1 MKIPPIRVEDRLYT
15 RPVVSSGTL
24 APGTQIDRYEL
35 IAPIGEGGMAQVW
48 AARQKGK
55 HGFEKLFALKC
66 ITPRFAEEPAFRS
79 MFLDEARIAASIE
92 HPNVAQIYDLGELG
106 SLLYLVME
114 FVDGES
120 LGALLTAVARR
131 TQKEAIVP
139 TAVALRV
146 VADVCAGLHAAHKLS
161 DDNGNL
167 LGVVHRDISPQN
179 ILLTVRGDVKVIDFG
194 IAIARDRLTG
204 DTRDGSLKGKLHYMP
219 PEQALSREV
228 GPFSDVFSAGATL
241 YRMLA
246 GRPPFD
252 GGNDAATLQ
261 LLVSGALS
269 PPLPDIVPPLVSAIV
284 ERALAP
290 DPGDRY
296 SSALAMQTAIEAA
309 MVEEGYV
316 PDVASWVTENLSDR
330 TRDRR
335 KDLTAKS
342 SLNIGSGP
350 GSPPRSLPKSEGS
363 AEALSSSDLEPVS
376 AQPRPQPPPPLPP
389 PAGFEPS
396 EAVLPSIS
404 RTMPSAGSIPA
415 GGAAAAAGAPSFV
428 ADLGPLPEPPK
439 REEANKR
446 PPAGIGA
453 NADIYTTAD
462 LEAASISPVIP
473 PRAIAPVGLPAP
485 PPAPYDLDT
494 SKKPEKQDDKPPPA
508 GVMDVRA
515 LLARATSPLPPSS
528 GDASPPSSGPPNVT
542 YDGKRQNPFTSD
554 DEPASQPQPKI
565 ELARAKP
572 TTDRIDSGKG
582 RRKLIRIAAAVGLV
596 VFLVSLV
603 LLLLPRIVQD
613 RMISTAREA
622 GIELT
627 IERVG
632 IGMGGVALHNVSA
645 KLVGVPGVG
654 ATADEIYAAGAG
666 AREIRVRGLVIDAQ
680 GNVQELGPK
689 LLDFYNARR
698 SRFSGTSSD
707 PRRIAIVGARLTW
720 KDFAGEGS
728 RFSSS
733 DLGVELDSKGVG
745 AEDIRASVGRF
756 EITTK
761 RTTLGPWAASFDRTT
776 ATSRLRLLFDPPVP
790 DGPSAL
796 FVRGEGVAPKLTV
809 RIPRSPLARL
819 GIRPEDLSLPADAAS
834 ELEVKLEVGQAPSMR
849 IEASGRIDLYAA
861 RLKGVKQPIDIKVE
875 GTASGLPG
883 KPMDFD
889 KTSVTLGPFV
899 ALVTGAITPT
909 DPGFRLDAS
918 WRTVPIPCDRIVKA
932 EATKIGPMAA
942 ALHEIAAA
950 TGVAKVTGNA
960 TATGLVKY
968 DTHTPDDATLTFT
981 TRDTCGL
988 SIFGR

>member
-1 MKIPPIRVEDRLYT
+1 ML
-15 RPVVSSGTL
+15 SSGTL

-92 HPNVAQIYDLGELG
+92 HPNVAQVYDLGESG

-120 LGALLTAVARR
+120 LGALMTAIARR
-131 TQKEAIVP
+131 TQKEALVP
-139 TAVALRV
+139 PAVALRV
-146 VADVCAGLHAAHKLS
+146 IGDVCAGLNAAHKLT
-161 DDNGNL
+161 DDNGKL

-179 ILLTVRGDVKVIDFG
+179 VLLTVRGDVKVIDFG
-194 IAIARDRLTG
+194 IAIARDRITG
-204 DTRDGSLKGKLHYMP
+204 DTKDGSLKGKLHYMP
-219 PEQALSREV
+219 AEQAMRREV
-228 GPFSDVFSAGATL
+228 GPFSDVFSTGATL

-246 GRPPFD
+246 GHPPFD

-261 LLVSGALS
+261 MLVSGAA
-269 PPLPDIVPPLVSAIV
+269 PTPLPDTIPPLVGAIV
-284 ERALAP
+284 ERALAH

-316 PDVASWVTENLSDR
+316 PDVASWVMENLSDR
-330 TRDRR
+330 TRERR
-335 KDLTAKS
+335 KELSAKS

-350 GSPPRSLPKSEGS
+350 NSPPKSPSKSS
-363 AEALSSSDLEPVS
+363 APGADGAPVS
-376 AQPRPQPPPPLPP
+376 AAPSPQSPSAPDFA
-389 PAGFEPS
+389 PA

-404 RTMPSAGSIPA
+404 RTLPSASSIPA
-415 GGAAAAAGAPSFV
+415 AKPQAAPSFV
-428 ADLGPLPEPPK
+428 ADLGPLPEAPVGP
-439 REEANKR
+439 AGSKR

-453 NADIYTTAD
+453 HSDIYTTAD
-462 LEAASISPVIP
+462 LEAASISPAIP
-473 PRAIAPVGLPAP
+473 PRQIAPIGLPGTGEP
-485 PPAPYDLDT
+485 PPLPSAA
-494 SKKPEKQDDKPPPA
+494 KPPPPSPPEA
-508 GVMDVRA
+508 APSSNEPDKPAVMDVRA
-515 LLARATSPLPPSS
+515 LLARAVGKEPPPPDSAPPPSS
-528 GDASPPSSGPPNVT
+528 APQNVV
-542 YDGKRQNPFTSD
+542 YEGKKTDPFASD
-554 DEPASQPQPKI
+554 DEPGSQPQPKI

-572 TTDRIDSGKG
+572 ATKKADTSRGRAGLFRIGAG
-582 RRKLIRIAAAVGLV
+582 VILA
-596 VFLVSLV
+596 VFLVSVV

-613 RMISTAREA
+613 RIVTTAREA

-632 IGMGGVALHNVSA
+632 IGMSGIALRGVTAR
-645 KLVGVPGVG
+645 LVGIPGVSG
-654 ATADEIYAAGAG
+654 TAEEIFATGSSG
-666 AREIRVRGLVIDAQ
+666 REVRVRGLVLEAQ

-698 SRFSGTSSD
+698 SRFAGTGSE

-733 DLGVELDSKGVG
+733 DVGVELDSKGVG

-761 RTTLGPWAASFDRTT
+761 RTTLGPWSASFDRTPT
-776 ATSRLRLLFDPPVP
+776 TSRLRLLFDPPVP

-796 FVRGEGVAPKLTV
+796 FVQGEGVAPKLTV
-809 RIPRSPLARL
+809 RIPRSPIARL
-819 GIRPEDLSLPADAAS
+819 GLRPDELALPADPS
-834 ELEVKLEVGQAPSMR
+834 TELEVKVEVGQAPSMR
-849 IEASGRIDLYAA
+849 IEASGRVDLYGA
-861 RLKGVKQPIDIKVE
+861 RLKGVKQPIDIKLE
-875 GTASGLPG
+875 GMASGLPG

-889 KTSVTLGPFV
+889 KTSVTIGPFV

-909 DPGFRLDAS
+909 DPGFRLDAT
-918 WRTVPIPCDRIVKA
+918 WRTVPIPCDKIAKA
-932 EATKIGPMAA
+932 EAKNIGPMALA
-942 ALHEIAAA
+942 IHEIAAS
-950 TGVAKVTGNA
+950 TGLAKVTGTA

-968 DTHTPDDATLTFT
+968 DTKTPDDATLTFT
-981 TRDTCGL
+981 TRDTCGIQ
-988 SIFGR
+988 IFGR